1 MASILFCLFILASP
15 VLSLSLAPAP
25 SQGLSTGRKTGE
37 KDSVNTMASG
47 STHILSVGRF
57 LLKSQDQGPWTTP
70 AGLQSCR
77 GFLH

>member
-1 MASILFCLFILASP
+1 MTSILSCLFILAP
-15 VLSLSLAPAP
+15 LLSLSPAPAP
-25 SQGLSTGRKTGE
+25 RQGLSKGREKGE
-37 KDSVNTMASG
+37 RDSVNTMAFG

-57 LLKSQDQGPWTTP
+57 LLKSQDQGPPTTP